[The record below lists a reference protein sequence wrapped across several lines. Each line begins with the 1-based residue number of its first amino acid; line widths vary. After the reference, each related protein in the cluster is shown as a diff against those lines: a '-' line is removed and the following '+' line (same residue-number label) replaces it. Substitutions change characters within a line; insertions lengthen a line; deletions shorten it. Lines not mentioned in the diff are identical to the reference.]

1 MNCLSLK
8 SKLLCIL
15 FIVVF
20 VGAGAKTIE
29 VKSPD
34 GNAVFALNADAV
46 VTYSVHFKG
55 EPVIVNGQLALN
67 IKNAVVLGRD
77 VEITGV
83 EQRGV
88 NETWTPVLKRKKQIL
103 NNYNET
109 VVGIIEKRFPGRK
122 YNIIVR
128 AYNDGVA
135 FRYDF
140 PKGSWGFPTLLLH
153 DELTTFPVAGNS
165 VCWAANYG
173 SFTTHQESEFE
184 KQKVADIASDAVIG
198 LPMLLKTPGNVYAAI
213 TEAHLENWAG
223 MYLASVAENDGI
235 TTLKAIMP
243 SRPSDKQE
251 RVKVDT
257 RLPAQSPWRVIM
269 LGSTAGQLVESDIVM
284 NLNPPCAI
292 DNPSWIKPGLC
303 AWDHWWSGDVVMN
316 TKTIKE
322 YIDLAAE
329 NGWPYMLI
337 DWKWYGDYNK
347 PDADCTTLHPDVN
360 MDEIRQ
366 YAKAKNVKLWLWLY
380 FSDISR
386 QMEEAFALYEKW
398 GVVGVKIDFMARDDQ
413 EMVDWYHNT
422 VKLAAKHKL
431 MVNFH
436 GAYKPDGF
444 RRTYPN
450 LMTREGVLG
459 NEYNKWS
466 MRVTP
471 EHNVTLPFTRMLA
484 GPMDYT
490 PGAFINK
497 GIGEFRQQNPT
508 MAMGTRCHELAKF
521 VVYDSPITTVCDHP
535 KNYKGQPGLEFINLV
550 KTEWDDTKVLQGE
563 PGEYVV
569 MARQSENNWVV
580 GGMTNSFERT
590 LTLNTSFLP
599 NGKYKVKL
607 WKDDRTGKKVLLNDE
622 VKIKN
627 GEEISVYL
635 APGGGFTAIFEKQ

>member
-1 MNCLSLK
+1 MRMKSLK
-8 SKLLCIL
+8 CIFLVL
-15 FIVVF
+15 FALFSSI
-20 VGAGAKTIE
+20 AINAKRVEI
-29 VKSPD
+29 KSPD
-34 GNAVFALNADAV
+34 GSAVMVIDAGDE
-46 VTYSVHFKG
+46 VTYSVQYKG
-55 EPVIVNGQLALN
+55 EPVVVNGTLALN

-77 VEITGV
+77 VVVTGQT
-83 EQRGV
+83 ERSV
-88 NETWTPVLKRKKQIL
+88 NETWTPVLKRRSLIV
-103 NNYNET
+103 NRYNEV
-109 VVGIIEKRFPGRK
+109 VVGFAEKRFPGRK

-140 PKGSWGFPTLLLH
+140 PKGSWGFPALLLH

-184 KQKVADIASDAVIG
+184 KQRVADIAPDAVIG
-198 LPMLLKTPGNVYAAI
+198 LPMLFKTPGNVYAAI

-223 MYLASVAENDGI
+223 MYLGAVATNEGT
-235 TTLKAIMP
+235 TTLKALLP

-251 RVKVDT
+251 RVRVDT

-269 LGSTAGQLVESDIVM
+269 LGSTAGALVESEIVM
-284 NLNPPCAI
+284 NLNPACAI
-292 DNPSWIKPGLC
+292 DDPSWIKPGLC

-337 DWKWYGDYNK
+337 DWQWYGDYNK

-360 MDEIRQ
+360 MDEVRQ
-366 YAKAKNVKLWLWLY
+366 YAKSKGVKLWLWLY

-386 QMEEAFALYEKW
+386 QMEEAFALYEEW
-398 GVVGVKIDFMARDDQ
+398 GIVGVKIDFMARDDQ

-535 KNYKGQPGLEFINLV
+535 KNYKNQPGLDFINRV
-550 KTEWDDTKVLQGE
+550 KAEWDDTKVLQGE
-563 PGEYVV
+563 PGEYIV
-569 MARQSENNWVV
+569 MARQSGKLWFI
-580 GGMTNSFERT
+580 GGMTNSFERNVT
-590 LTLNTSFLP
+590 ISTSFLP
-599 NGKYKVKL
+599 DGKYKVNL
-607 WKDDRTGKKVLLNDE
+607 WKDDPTGKKVLIDE
-622 VKIKN
+622 VLKIN
-627 GEEISVYL
+627 RGEEISLYL
-635 APGGGFTAIFEKQ
+635 ASGGGFTAIFEKQ